1 MECSFEAIEIKGRLH
16 KLYYA
21 AKLKVNFEEILNFT
35 VLQKKCANYFQIYN

>member
-1 MECSFEAIEIKGRLH
+1 MECSFEAIETEGRLH

-35 VLQKKCANYFQIYN
+35 VLLKKYANYFQIYN